1 MRSTRDVRLTAM
13 DTTLRALADPT
24 RLRVLALLV
33 GGEVCVCHLHDTL
46 DVPQPKASRHLAY
59 LRRAGLVET
68 RKDGLWVYYRLANST
83 DPVLRSLVHTAIHCA
98 GHLDTVVRDR
108 HKLEEATGR
117 SVASPAAKLA
127 CCPPLSRV
135 SPRAR
140 RRPGLPRDAADL

>member
-1 MRSTRDVRLTAM
+1 M
-13 DTTLRALADPT
+13 DATLRALADPT

-68 RKDGLWVYYRLANST
+68 RKDGLWVYYRLADSP

-98 GHLDTVVRDR
+98 GHLDTVARDR
-108 HKLEEATGR
+108 QKLEDATGR
-117 SVASPAAKLA
+117 GVEAPGRGVAAAAAKLA

-135 SPRAR
+135 RPRAR
-140 RRPGLPRDAADL
+140 RRPGLPRDTAGL